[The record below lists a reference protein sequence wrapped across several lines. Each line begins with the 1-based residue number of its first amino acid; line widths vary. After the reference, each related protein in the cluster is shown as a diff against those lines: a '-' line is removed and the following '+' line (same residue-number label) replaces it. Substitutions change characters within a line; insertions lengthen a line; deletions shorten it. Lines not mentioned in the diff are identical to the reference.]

1 MPRRSGIADGTVAQL
16 AVTRDITRRKQA
28 DEAIKE
34 KELSARLLK
43 LQDEER
49 RRIARELHDGVG
61 QLLAAMSMNA
71 SRVDAREVESE
82 SRCGTMRGGELQS
95 DRTGFR

>member
-1 MPRRSGIADGTVAQL
+1 MECSGSWSSQPRLLPLGNRIDVDLPLGL
-16 AVTRDITRRKQA
+16 KPKKL
-28 DEAIKE
+28 IKE

-71 SRVDAREVESE
+71 SRIERREVESQP
-82 SRCGTMRGGELQS
+82 RCGTMRGGELQA
-95 DRTGFR
+95 D